1 METFIIIFISIVV
14 LLVWAGI
21 ASSRSE
27 ERAREKARKA
37 YEESLDALKNNPTN
51 AELKQQTLALGRVY
65 SNLTRNSQGVTT
77 VDEVSLMND
86 INAACA
92 AATSIN
98 ITTQQEALEDRL
110 NKLSTLLEKGLITQ
124 SEYDSRR
131 KEILDSI

>member
-1 METFIIIFISIVV
+1 MEIFVGIIILIIVLVVIS
-14 LLVWAGI
+14 LKSASKQLKI
-21 ASSRSE
+21 AQE
-27 ERAREKARKA
+27 N
-37 YEESLDALKNNPTN
+37 YEESLRMLKDDPTN
-51 AELKQQTLALGRVY
+51 AELKQQTLALGRIY

-77 VDEVSLMND
+77 VDEVSIMND